1 MRRIGD
7 PKWSEI
13 VFSHLLVPL
22 DGSRL
27 AERVLAHAS
36 AFARLN
42 DARVTLAH
50 VLEPPTLAGKRE
62 PTDPLRWQLA
72 SSEAEHYLAEVHAR
86 LGHEFAL
93 AEWRMFEGQTTAN
106 IVEYAQAEGVDL
118 IALSSHGRS
127 GMMGWNLGAEV
138 HKLAL
143 HARTS
148 VLIVRAFGAPAHMD
162 APLRYERLLLPLD
175 GSRRA
180 EIALPNASHVAGEH
194 GASLTLAHIVQRAPP
209 TSRLPLP
216 EREADLQERFLTMR
230 RRHAER
236 YLATVRDELAS
247 VGRDVTM
254 HVDVDTDTVAR
265 IHDLAAAVGAD
276 LVVVSAHGASGSN
289 RWPFGS
295 TVLNLLAYGTT
306 PLLVIQDLSRDEL
319 MPSAAELAAQQRRG
333 HA

>member
-1 MRRIGD
+1 M
-7 PKWSEI
+7 
-13 VFSHLLVPL
+13 FSHILVPL
-22 DGSRL
+22 DGSTL
-27 AERVLAHAS
+27 AECVLPHVS

-62 PTDPLRWQLA
+62 PTDPIRWQLA
-72 SSEAEHYLAEVHAR
+72 ENEAEQYLTNVRERLAPGLASAEC
-86 LGHEFAL
+86 
-93 AEWRMFEGQTTAN
+93 RMFEGQTTAN
-106 IVEYAQAEGVDL
+106 VVEYVQAEGVDL
-118 IALSSHGRS
+118 LALSSHGQS
-127 GMMGWNLGAEV
+127 GMMGWNLGADV

-148 VLIVRAFGAPAHMD
+148 VLIVRAFGAPPRTD
-162 APLRYERLLLPLD
+162 EPLRYERLLLPLD

-180 EIALPNASHVAGEH
+180 EIVLPTASHVADEH
-194 GASLTLAHIVQRAPP
+194 RAGLLLAHIVRRAPT

-216 EREADLQERFLTMR
+216 EREADLEERFLTMR

-247 VGRDVTM
+247 VGRNVEM
-254 HVDVDTDTVAR
+254 HVDVDIDAVAR
-265 IHDLAAAVGAD
+265 LHDLADERGTD

-295 TVLNLLAYGTT
+295 TVLNLLAYGTE
-306 PLLVIQDLSRDEL
+306 PLLVIQDLPRGEL
-319 MPSAAELAAQQRRG
+319 QPSAAELAARERRG
-333 HA
+333 HG